1 MGKVVS
7 EGEGEVQ
14 EAIDMCD
21 FACGLSRTIG
31 GKVIPSERKDHVLF
45 ERWNPLGIVGVITA
59 FNFPH
64 AVFGW
69 NACIALV
76 TGNCLI
82 WKGSEMTSLV
92 TLATAIILQRVLEQ
106 FNVPKGVFTGLVGP
120 GKVIG
125 SRMLKDKR
133 VELVS
138 FTGSTRVGKIVSQT
152 VSQRFGKTILELG
165 GNNAC
170 LLFADADLEMAI
182 KAIFFSAVGT
192 SGQRCTSLRRL
203 YI

>member
-1 MGKVVS
+1 MEFEKYSFLKDLLIKQENQGMVGGTNCQTKGEFIESTNPTNGKCIAKIREASLEDYEQAMLRAEQSKKEWQNWPMPKRGDVVRQFGVELRKYKKQLGQLISLEMGKILS

-21 FACGLSRTIG
+21 YACGLSRTIG
-31 GKVIPSERKDHVLF
+31 GKVIPSEREDHVIV

-92 TLATAIILQRVLEQ
+92 TLATAIIL
-106 FNVPKGVFTGLVGP
+106 
-120 GKVIG
+120 
-125 SRMLKDKR
+125 
-133 VELVS
+133 
-138 FTGSTRVGKIVSQT
+138 
-152 VSQRFGKTILELG
+152 
-165 GNNAC
+165 
-170 LLFADADLEMAI
+170 
-182 KAIFFSAVGT
+182 
-192 SGQRCTSLRRL
+192 
-203 YI
+203 

>member
-1 MGKVVS
+1 MGKIQS

-31 GKVIPSERKDHVLF
+31 GKVIPSERDNHVIL

-82 WKGSEMTSLV
+82 WKGSEMTGLV
-92 TLATAIILQRVLEQ
+92 TIATSIIL
-106 FNVPKGVFTGLVGP
+106 
-120 GKVIG
+120 
-125 SRMLKDKR
+125 
-133 VELVS
+133 
-138 FTGSTRVGKIVSQT
+138 
-152 VSQRFGKTILELG
+152 
-165 GNNAC
+165 
-170 LLFADADLEMAI
+170 
-182 KAIFFSAVGT
+182 
-192 SGQRCTSLRRL
+192 
-203 YI
+203 